1 MRLRCMVRCPYYGKG
16 LKSPPFTPSVG
27 KFR

>member
-1 MRLRCMVRCPYYGKG
+1 MVRCPYYGKG